1 MTARPRGTHLI
12 CTLIWNLLF
21 CARAVLFSRSFSSL
35 ALYSREGRRPW
46 RWRHRGWIPSRD
58 GYVRRTRDG
67 VGSPGLFRPVCSM
80 ASYIHACIT
89 LQQLYLVGVFRVKHI
104 WEWSDG
110 GCVADQWASPVD
122 LGLGLNSAHAVLE
135 SAWPWPWQFS
145 SGPCLPAL
153 QQNHRGPLAYQLMG
167 IEKVSEA

>member
-89 LQQLYLVGVFRVKHI
+89 CNSCIWLGFSGLSTSGNGATGVVLQINEQVQLTWGSVSI
-104 WEWSDG
+104 
-110 GCVADQWASPVD
+110 
-122 LGLGLNSAHAVLE
+122 AHMLF
-135 SAWPWPWQFS
+135 WNQRGRGS
-145 SGPCLPAL
+145 SL
-153 QQNHRGPLAYQLMG
+153 QLRSLLACSKITQDH
-167 IEKVSEA
+167 